1 MRVVLDTNIVLS
13 ALLFRKGNL
22 AWLRT
27 AWERHD
33 FVPLINQETAHEL
46 LRVLA
51 YPKFKLALDEIEYLF
66 RSYLQY
72 AEVIDNTEIST
83 SLPIC
88 RDLADQ
94 KFLQL
99 AAHGYADVL
108 VTGDRDL
115 LILCGQTPF
124 AIETASVFLSRFTSN
139 SV

>member
-13 ALLFRKGNL
+13 TLLFRKGHL

-27 AWERHD
+27 AWEKHD
-33 FVPLINQETAHEL
+33 FTLLVNQETANEL

-66 RSYLQY
+66 RRYIQY
-72 AEVIDNTEIST
+72 AEVIDNIDIPID
-83 SLPIC
+83 LPIC

-99 AAHGYADVL
+99 AVNGYADVL

-115 LILCGQTPF
+115 LTLCGQTAF
-124 AIETASVFLSRFTSN
+124 AIETANIFSSRFTTN
-139 SV
+139 LV